1 MNVMD
6 VIKEK
11 GAEIAGKTGIVA
23 APTSEI
29 MHDTGLLDHVSTIQI
44 ISAAGVIWLMMERT
58 QKGLWDAKER
68 GKGPFIFSV
77 CSWSVLW
84 LAFIGLIGYKLL

>member
-11 GAEIAGKTGIVA
+11 GAEITGKVGIVA
-23 APTSEI
+23 APTSEL
-29 MHDTGLLDHVSTIQI
+29 MHDTGLIEHVSTIQI
-44 ISAAGVIWLMMERT
+44 VSAAGVIWLMMERT

-68 GKGPFIFSV
+68 GHGPFIFSV
-77 CSWSVLW
+77 FSWSVLW
-84 LAFIGLIGYKLL
+84 LTFIVLIGYKLL